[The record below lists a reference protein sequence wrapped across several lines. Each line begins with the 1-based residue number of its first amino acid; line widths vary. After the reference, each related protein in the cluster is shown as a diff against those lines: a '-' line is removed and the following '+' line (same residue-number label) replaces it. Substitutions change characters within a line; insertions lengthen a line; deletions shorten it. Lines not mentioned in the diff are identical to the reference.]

1 LTCDTWALLDKGLP
15 VKIKDKSSEPMEID
29 GESWYWYKVESENL
43 PDGWVYG
50 KYLDIE
56 E

>member
-1 LTCDTWALLDKGLP
+1 
-15 VKIKDKSSEPMEID
+15 MEID
-29 GESWYWYKVESENL
+29 GESWYWYRVDAENL

-56 E
+56 EYAEED